1 VAEEG
6 VSELVPQDLKY
17 SKDHEWVRVEDGE
30 AVIGITDYAQSEL
43 GDVVFIELPK
53 VGDSVTATQ
62 AFGVVESVKAASD
75 LYAPVSGEVVAVNDE
90 LVNQPELVNKEPYGG
105 AWMIRVRMSDPSE
118 LDALLSAA
126 DYESLIAS

>member
-1 VAEEG
+1 MAEEG